1 MVELVSRQVK
11 FMAGVTPEQS
21 AKQRLVGTAAL
32 RASGSLAISLLLAL
46 LTVVATEFLVRG
58 SLTGVPDFLLST
70 SRPGGVTVALLFLLF
85 IGSDALMGRA
95 HQSCLILIAVALML
109 AFLSMQKQQYLSDPL
124 YPSDM
129 LFGRQIGKLMPVI
142 FATRPFAVIGV
153 AAALVA
159 FLAALCYLLLS
170 GRHLFRPLSRRG
182 RLLRLAV
189 AVPLIGGFL
198 PLTQSNSFTYIRD
211 RLNIMPKMWD
221 QAANYRHNGFLLAF
235 AFNAPMANVKAPG
248 GYGETAIAN
257 IPLDQ
262 VPAGLMAAGDV
273 DVIMVM
279 SESLWDPTRLTNV
292 TLSPDP
298 IPTIRT
304 NQSGDIF
311 SPEFGGMTPNV
322 EFEALTGFS
331 NAFLP
336 YGSIPY
342 QQYVRHPL
350 PSLATFFGSK
360 HYVTRAFHPFQAWFW
375 NRGNVYQQLGFDS
388 FDSQE
393 TLPPLDKRGKFAS
406 DESLTREII
415 RNAEAEER
423 PFFYFA
429 VTLQGHGPYEKN
441 RYANNSIVVSSNAL
455 TAKSRDSLATYA
467 QGVREADDS
476 LKALMDWARQRPRET
491 VIVLFG
497 DHLPPLGS
505 VYTQTGYMPTVVATR
520 KASAEVMKKEH
531 ETPLVVWSSR
541 RGVQKDL
548 GSISPALLPHYVVE
562 LAGYSHPFYTS
573 VLGALKERYAIIDRH
588 QLIDRDDRPQADWAK
603 SGAPLDP
610 LIRDYRYL
618 QHDQMFGDSFG
629 TERFFPEQLG
639 RDGTS

>member
-1 MVELVSRQVK
+1 
-11 FMAGVTPEQS
+11 MAEIAAQQF
-21 AKQRLVGTAAL
+21 AKQRVVSPAAL
-32 RASGSLAISLLLAL
+32 RASGSLVISLLLAL
-46 LTVVATEFLVRG
+46 LTVVATEWLARG
-58 SLTGVPDFLLST
+58 SLSGVPDFLLST
-70 SRPGGVTVALLFLLF
+70 SRPGVVTVALLFLLF

-95 HQSCLILIAVALML
+95 HQSCLLVMAVALML
-109 AFLSMQKQQYLSDPL
+109 AFLSMQKHQYLSDPL
-124 YPSDM
+124 YPSDI

-142 FATRPFAVIGV
+142 FATRPFAVIGA

-159 FLAALCYLLLS
+159 LLTALGYLLLP
-170 GRHLFRPLSRRG
+170 GRHLFRPLSRRA

-189 AVPLIGGFL
+189 AVPLIGIGLL
-198 PLTQSNSFTYIRD
+198 PLMQADSFTYIRD
-211 RLNIMPKMWD
+211 RLKIMPKMWD

-235 AFNAPMANVKAPG
+235 AFNAPMANVKAPA

-257 IPLDQ
+257 IPLDK
-262 VPAGLMAAGDV
+262 VPAGAMAAGDV

-298 IPTIRT
+298 MPTIRE
-304 NQSGDIF
+304 NQSGTVF

-342 QQYVRHPL
+342 QQYVRDPL

-360 HYVTRAFHPFQAWFW
+360 DYVTRAFHPFQAWFW
-375 NRGNVYQQLGFDS
+375 NRGNVYQQLGFDR

-393 TLPPLDKRGKFAS
+393 TLPPMEKRGKFAS

-441 RYANNSIVVSSNAL
+441 RYANNSINVSSKAL
-455 TAKSRDSLATYA
+455 TAKNRDSLATYA

-476 LKALMDWARQRPRET
+476 LKALMDWARKRPRET
-491 VIVLFG
+491 ILILFG

-505 VYTQTGYMPTVVATR
+505 VYTQTGHMPSVVATR

-548 GSISPALLPHYVVE
+548 GSISPALLPYYVVE

-573 VLGALKERYAIIDRH
+573 VLGALKQRYAVIDRY
-588 QLIDRDDRPQADWAK
+588 QLIDREDRPQADWAN

-618 QHDQMFGDSFG
+618 QHDQMFGDGFG

-639 RDGTS
+639 RAGSS